1 MYKTQKEN
9 LQTVVN
15 NLDTMAETRL
25 LTDGEREQ
33 LEKAP
38 DDLIK
43 LLREEELKFYQRA
56 KATDVLLGDNNTK
69 YFQMIANAKHRKKHI
84 FSLEHEENKIEGQN
98 NLKNYITQF
107 YKELFG
113 PSEDNHFTLSD
124 RMDDIPQVSMAENEF
139 FTAPFTE
146 KEIRMQF
153 SPWNIIKLRAQMVS
167 RLNSISIF
175 GMSSKGTFCAS
186 SMTCIM
192 VTFPFSA

>member
-1 MYKTQKEN
+1 MRGWARHHHGVYKGQKEN

-69 YFQMIANAKHRKKHI
+69 YF
-84 FSLEHEENKIEGQN
+84 
-98 NLKNYITQF
+98 
-107 YKELFG
+107 
-113 PSEDNHFTLSD
+113 
-124 RMDDIPQVSMAENEF
+124 
-139 FTAPFTE
+139 
-146 KEIRMQF
+146 
-153 SPWNIIKLRAQMVS
+153 
-167 RLNSISIF
+167 
-175 GMSSKGTFCAS
+175 
-186 SMTCIM
+186 
-192 VTFPFSA
+192 

>member
-1 MYKTQKEN
+1 MYKAQKQN

-69 YFQMIANAKHRKKHI
+69 YF
-84 FSLEHEENKIEGQN
+84 
-98 NLKNYITQF
+98 
-107 YKELFG
+107 
-113 PSEDNHFTLSD
+113 
-124 RMDDIPQVSMAENEF
+124 
-139 FTAPFTE
+139 
-146 KEIRMQF
+146 
-153 SPWNIIKLRAQMVS
+153 
-167 RLNSISIF
+167 
-175 GMSSKGTFCAS
+175 
-186 SMTCIM
+186 
-192 VTFPFSA
+192 